1 MSSEREAQALL
12 AKADKKATTFGW
24 FGSNK
29 FEEAA
34 ELYNKAANIF
44 KLGKRW
50 KEAGDAFTK
59 AANMQLQLNERDDAA
74 TTFINAAKCYKK
86 GSFEATIYLKYQ
98 TLIIIFDPTDAI
110 TSLKQAIE
118 ILTDRGRFQAAAG
131 HQKDIAQ
138 IYESDLIDLE
148 KAMQAYEIAAD
159 WYAGEEA
166 TALANNCLLKVATF
180 AATLEQYDKAIEKF
194 EQVAAASLDNQLTKW
209 SLKDYFLKAGLCHI
223 AFGDH
228 IGAKRAI
235 ERYCDMDVTFSTTRE
250 CQFLK
255 AILEAVENDDIESFT
270 NRVVEF
276 DQLTKLDNWKTTI
289 LLRIKKSIQE
299 GGSLTDNFQ
308 HLNESDSV
316 TSIPAG
322 GLILRSIN
330 SLERRF
336 EKSVEDMPDKLST
349 SVRYTELSLK
359 KYDWEYQHP
368 FM

>member
-1 MSSEREAQALL
+1 MTSEREALAIL

-24 FGSNK
+24 FGGNK

-34 ELYNKAANIF
+34 ELYNKAANTF
-44 KLGKRW
+44 KLAKRW
-50 KEAGDAFTK
+50 KEAGDAFSK
-59 AANMQLQLNERDDAA
+59 AANMQVQLNERDEAA
-74 TTFINAAKCYKK
+74 STFISASKCYRKS
-86 GSFEATIYLKYQ
+86 SFE
-98 TLIIIFDPTDAI
+98 DAI

-138 IYESDLIDLE
+138 IYESDLVDLE

-166 TALANNCLLKVATF
+166 PALANNCLLKVATF

-194 EQVAAASLDNQLTKW
+194 EQVATASLDNQLTKW

-223 AFGDH
+223 AVGDH

-235 ERYCDMDVTFSTTRE
+235 ERYCDMDVTFASTRE
-250 CQFLK
+250 YIFLEN
-255 AILEAVENDDIESFT
+255 ILEAVESGDVESFT

-289 LLRIKKSIQE
+289 LLRIKKSIQDE
-299 GGSLTDNFQ
+299 PLLT
-308 HLNESDSV
+308 
-316 TSIPAG
+316 
-322 GLILRSIN
+322 
-330 SLERRF
+330 
-336 EKSVEDMPDKLST
+336 
-349 SVRYTELSLK
+349 
-359 KYDWEYQHP
+359 
-368 FM
+368 

>member
-1 MSSEREAQALL
+1 MSNEREAQALL

-24 FGSNK
+24 FGGNK

-86 GSFEATIYLKYQ
+86 GSFE
-98 TLIIIFDPTDAI
+98 DAI

-235 ERYCDMDVTFSTTRE
+235 ERYCDMDVTFASTRE

-289 LLRIKKSIQE
+289 LLRIKKGIQE
-299 GGSLTDNFQ
+299 GGSLT
-308 HLNESDSV
+308 
-316 TSIPAG
+316 
-322 GLILRSIN
+322 
-330 SLERRF
+330 
-336 EKSVEDMPDKLST
+336 
-349 SVRYTELSLK
+349 
-359 KYDWEYQHP
+359 
-368 FM
+368 